1 MGGKMDARDART
13 AFAEQVRLPEEQLDL
28 AEAALLIAEEEYPAL
43 DRLRY
48 LELLDELAD
57 AARAKMGGETDPYAR
72 VNVLSEY
79 LFDEEKFAGNERDY
93 YDPRN
98 SYLNEVLDRRLGIPI
113 TLSLVYMEVGG
124 RLGMQ
129 IAGVGMPAHF
139 LVKYVGDRDE
149 IVVDPFRRGIIMSA
163 DDCRELLRR
172 VTGDLIPV
180 TTGELPVLGKKEM
193 LNRMLNNLKGIYL
206 ARKDYP
212 RSLGA
217 VERMLL
223 VNPKQPE
230 EVRDRGLIKYRLG
243 ELTEAIF
250 DLETYL
256 NANPDAPDADAME
269 RQVREMRRELRGG

>member
-1 MGGKMDARDART
+1 MGGMMDARDVRQ
-13 AFAEQVRLPEEQLDL
+13 AFAECVRLPDAELDL
-28 AEAALLIAEEEYPAL
+28 AEAALLMAEEEYPAL

-79 LFDEEKFAGNERDY
+79 LFDEEKFAGNEREY

-98 SYLNEVLDRRLGIPI
+98 SFLNEVLDRRLGIPI
-113 TLSLVYMEVGG
+113 TLSLVYIEVGG
-124 RLGMQ
+124 RLGME
-129 IAGVGMPAHF
+129 IVGVGMPAHF
-139 LVKYVGDRDE
+139 LVKYLGERDE
-149 IVVDPFRRGIIMSA
+149 IVVDAFRRGIIMSA

-180 TTGELPVLGKKEM
+180 TTGDLPVLGKKEM
-193 LNRMLNNLKGIYL
+193 LNRMLINLKGIYL
-206 ARKDYP
+206 AGKDYP
-212 RSLGA
+212 RSLAA

-256 NANPDAPDADAME
+256 NANPEAPDADAME
-269 RQVREMRRELRGG
+269 RQVREMRREQRE

>member
-1 MGGKMDARDART
+1 MDAREVRQ
-13 AFAEQVRLPEEQLDL
+13 AFAEYVRLPDEQLEL

-43 DRLRY
+43 DRLKY
-48 LELLDELAD
+48 LEVLDELAD
-57 AARAKMGGETDPYAR
+57 AARAKLGDETDPYAR

-79 LFDEEKFAGNERDY
+79 LFDDEKFTGNERDF

-98 SYLNEVLDRRLGIPI
+98 SFLNEVLERRLGIPI

-124 RLGMQ
+124 RLGME

-139 LVKYVGDRDE
+139 LVKYLGGREE

-163 DDCRELLRR
+163 DDCKELLRR

-180 TTGELPVLGKKEM
+180 STGDLPVLGKKEM

-212 RSLGA
+212 RALAA

-269 RQVREMRRELRGG
+269 RQAQEMRRELRG

>member
-1 MGGKMDARDART
+1 MDARDART

>member
-1 MGGKMDARDART
+1 MDAREVRQ
-13 AFAEQVRLPEEQLDL
+13 AFAEYVRLPDEQLEL

-43 DRLRY
+43 DRLKY
-48 LELLDELAD
+48 LEVLDELAD
-57 AARAKMGGETDPYAR
+57 AVRAKMGDETDPYAR

-79 LFDEEKFAGNERDY
+79 LFDEEKFSGNERDF

-98 SYLNEVLDRRLGIPI
+98 SFLNEVLERRLGIPI

-124 RLGMQ
+124 RLGME

-139 LVKYVGDRDE
+139 LVKYLGGREE

-163 DDCRELLRR
+163 DDCKELLRR

-180 TTGELPVLGKKEM
+180 STGDLPVLGKKEM

-212 RSLGA
+212 RALAA

-256 NANPDAPDADAME
+256 NANPEAPDADAME
-269 RQVREMRRELRGG
+269 RQAQEMRRELRG

>member
-1 MGGKMDARDART
+1 MDARDVRQ
-13 AFAEQVRLPEEQLDL
+13 AFAECVRLPEEQLDL
-28 AEAALLIAEEEYPAL
+28 ANAALLIAEEEYPAL
-43 DRLRY
+43 DRLKY

-57 AARAKMGGETDPYAR
+57 AARAKLGGETDPYAR

-79 LFDEEKFAGNERDY
+79 LFDEEKFAGNEREY

-98 SYLNEVLDRRLGIPI
+98 SFLNEVLERRLGIPI

-124 RLGMQ
+124 RLGME
-129 IAGVGMPAHF
+129 IVGVGMPAHF
-139 LVKYVGDRDE
+139 LVKYLGDRDE

-206 ARKDYP
+206 AQKDYP
-212 RSLGA
+212 RSLA
-217 VERMLL
+217 VVERMLL

-243 ELTEAIF
+243 ELREAIF

-269 RQVREMRRELRGG
+269 RQVREMRRELRG

>member
-1 MGGKMDARDART
+1 MGGMMDARDVRQ
-13 AFAEQVRLPEEQLDL
+13 AFAERVRLPEEQLDL
-28 AEAALLIAEEEYPAL
+28 AETALLIAEEEYPAL

-57 AARAKMGGETDPYAR
+57 AARAKMSGETDPYTR

-98 SYLNEVLDRRLGIPI
+98 SYLNEVLDRRLGIPV

-212 RSLGA
+212 RSLAA

-230 EVRDRGLIKYRLG
+230 EVRDRGLIRYRLG

-269 RQVREMRRELRGG
+269 RQVREMRRELRG

>member
-1 MGGKMDARDART
+1 MGGKMDARDVRR
-13 AFAEQVRLPEEQLDL
+13 AFAEAVRLPDEQLDL
-28 AEAALLIAEEEYPAL
+28 ADAALLIAEEEYPNL
-43 DRLRY
+43 DRLKY
-48 LELLDELAD
+48 IELLDELAD
-57 AARAKMGGETDPYAR
+57 VARAKMGGETDPYAR

-79 LFDEEKFAGNERDY
+79 LFDEEKFAGNEREY

-98 SYLNEVLDRRLGIPI
+98 SFLNEVLERRLGIPI

-124 RLGMQ
+124 RLGMR
-129 IAGVGMPAHF
+129 IVGVGMPGHF
-139 LVKYVGDRDE
+139 LAKYVDEHEE
-149 IVVDPFRRGIIMSA
+149 IVVDPFRRGIIMNA

-180 TTGELPVLGKKEM
+180 TTGDLPVIGKKEM
-193 LNRMLNNLKGIYL
+193 LHRMLNNLKGIYL
-206 ARKDYP
+206 SQKDYP
-212 RSLGA
+212 RSLAA

-223 VNPKQPE
+223 VNPKQIE

-269 RQVREMRRELRGG
+269 RQVEEMRRELRE

>member
-1 MGGKMDARDART
+1 MGGMMDARDVRQ
-13 AFAEQVRLPEEQLDL
+13 AFAECVRLPDAELDL
-28 AEAALLIAEEEYPAL
+28 AEAALLMAEEEYPAL

-79 LFDEEKFAGNERDY
+79 LFDEEKFAGNEREY

-98 SYLNEVLDRRLGIPI
+98 SFLNEVLDRRLGIPI
-113 TLSLVYMEVGG
+113 TLSLVYIEVGG
-124 RLGMQ
+124 RLGME
-129 IAGVGMPAHF
+129 IVGVGMPAHF
-139 LVKYVGDRDE
+139 LVKYLGERDE
-149 IVVDPFRRGIIMSA
+149 IVVDAFRRGIIMSA

-180 TTGELPVLGKKEM
+180 TTGDLPVLGKKEM
-193 LNRMLNNLKGIYL
+193 LNRMLINLKGIYL
-206 ARKDYP
+206 AGKDYP
-212 RSLGA
+212 RSLAA

-256 NANPDAPDADAME
+256 NANPEAPDADAME
-269 RQVREMRRELRGG
+269 RQVREMRRELRG

>member
-1 MGGKMDARDART
+1 MDARDVRQ
-13 AFAEQVRLPEEQLDL
+13 AFAERVRLPDEQLDL

-57 AARAKMGGETDPYAR
+57 AARAKLGDEADPYAR

-79 LFDEEKFAGNERDY
+79 LFDEEKFAGNEREY

-98 SYLNEVLDRRLGIPI
+98 SFLNEVLERRLGIPV

-124 RLGMQ
+124 RLGME
-129 IAGVGMPAHF
+129 IVGVGMPAHF
-139 LVKYVGDRDE
+139 LAKYVGEREE

-163 DDCRELLRR
+163 DDCKELLRR

-180 TTGELPVLGKKEM
+180 STGDLPVLGKKEM

-212 RSLGA
+212 RSLAA

-269 RQVREMRRELRGG
+269 RQVREMRRELRG